1 MSNFNLRI
9 ALDTVVFKRGNHSLP
24 NSERED
30 DYLKFRVLLGSSL
43 VINMLLFII
52 TLASLIILCR
62 RGRRTNWPKQTTKN
76 LSSQIAT
83 DVDCT
88 TQVGKGK
95 DVGLHACF
103 ID

>member
-1 MSNFNLRI
+1 MSNFHIRI
-9 ALDTVVFKRGNHSLP
+9 ALDTVMFKRGNHLLQ

-43 VINMLLFII
+43 IINMLLFVI

-62 RGRRTNWPKQTTKN
+62 RGRRTDWPKQTTKN
-76 LSSQIAT
+76 LSSQVAT
-83 DVDCT
+83 DIDFT
-88 TQVGKGK
+88 TKVGKGK

-103 ID
+103 KD